1 LEIGLYLL
9 YIKKI
14 SLFLFFYLLFM
25 AYVILFR
32 VVLPFLALYKGL
44 LLYPCNVITLP
55 GATEPPI
62 MERLSLLNHLLSLR
76 EQDPEWVN
84 WMQKELHEMTP
95 DAELSQRINNFISLE
110 ECSLTRDAVIERF
123 QHIYYSSG
131 TYPTVK
137 PYILDSC
144 VRLIL
149 ERRHIDLD
157 GPALEGALHSLML
170 EQGNSPFFRE
180 VLEGNAALIQGV
192 WEETQRRE
200 AAGTCLYEET
210 RELEHRALQLRH
222 HREVLR
228 RERNL
233 RQYRQDISRRQQGNL

>member
-1 LEIGLYLL
+1 M
-9 YIKKI
+9 
-14 SLFLFFYLLFM
+14 LFM
-25 AYVILFR
+25 AYVILFK
-32 VVLPFLALYKGL
+32 VVLPFLALYRGL
-44 LLYPCNVITLP
+44 LLYPCFVITLP

-84 WMQKELHEMTP
+84 WMQRELHAMTP
-95 DAELSQRINNFISLE
+95 DAELPQLINNFISLE

-131 TYPTVK
+131 AYPTVN
-137 PYILDSC
+137 PDILDSS

-149 ERRHIDLD
+149 DRRHIDFD

-200 AAGTCLYEET
+200 AAGTRLYEET
-210 RELEHRALQLRH
+210 PELEHRALQLRH